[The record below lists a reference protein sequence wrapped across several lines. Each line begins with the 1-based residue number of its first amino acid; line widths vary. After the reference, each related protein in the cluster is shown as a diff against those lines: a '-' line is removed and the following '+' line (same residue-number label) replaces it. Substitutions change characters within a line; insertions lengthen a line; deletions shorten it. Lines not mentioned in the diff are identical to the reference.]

1 MEYPGS
7 SQMIVQVYPF
17 HSQTERGR
25 KAFLGATIYL
35 SSELSLTYAGI
46 ANYYKSFHYPLSTLS
61 VVIGNTLTVFK
72 TNQ

>member
-7 SQMIVQVYPF
+7 SQMIIQVYPL

-25 KAFLGATIYL
+25 KAFLGATTYL
-35 SSELSLTYAGI
+35 SSELSLIYAGI
-46 ANYYKSFHYPLSTLS
+46 GNYYKSFQHPLSTLS
-61 VVIGNTLTVFK
+61 VVIGNTLTIFK

>member
-7 SQMIVQVYPF
+7 SQMIIQVYPL

-25 KAFLGATIYL
+25 KAFLGATTYL

-46 ANYYKSFHYPLSTLS
+46 GNYYKSFQHPLSTLS
-61 VVIGNTLTVFK
+61 VVTGNTLTIFK